1 VNSRPDIAG
10 QPSAPSGE
18 KFQEG
23 LKLTTY
29 FGERSR
35 VKGVL
40 LADELLDI
48 HARHGIHSSIL
59 LRGVQGFGAKH
70 RLRSDRLLTLS
81 EDLPLVC
88 VAVDVR
94 EQIERLRADV
104 SSIRHEGLLTLE
116 QVRLYGGSHES
127 KQEIVSDEAE
137 RSPVA
142 EAAIDRGQA
151 VQDPVRTAKLTV
163 YLGRHE
169 RIDGSPAF
177 TAVCRTLHEI
187 GVAGATV
194 LLGVDGTRTSARE
207 RARFFARNHNVP
219 LMVVSVGDQHQIS
232 AGIGRLEQMLSE
244 PLFTLEDVRVCKQD
258 GLLLEQP
265 HDETST
271 GIYGMDPRQKL
282 TIVSSEAALHE
293 RRSVY
298 VELVRRLRAAG
309 AAGATSMRG
318 IWGFH
323 GDHEPHGDRLL
334 AIRRHVPVVT
344 ETIDTPERIA
354 ALFPIVDELTQE
366 QGLVTSEL
374 VPANSALHSAPG
386 L

>member
-1 VNSRPDIAG
+1 LS
-10 QPSAPSGE
+10 
-18 KFQEG
+18 QEG

-35 VKGVL
+35 VEGVL
-40 LADELLDI
+40 LADKLLDI
-48 HARHGIHSSIL
+48 HAHHRIRSSIL

-94 EQIERLRADV
+94 GQIERLRADV

-116 QVRLYGGSHES
+116 RARLHGDAREG
-127 KQEIVSDEAE
+127 KQEIAPEEAE

-142 EAAIDRGQA
+142 GIAIDRGQG
-151 VQDPVRTAKLTV
+151 VQDPARATKLTV
-163 YLGRHE
+163 YVGRHE
-169 RIDGSPAF
+169 RINGSPAF
-177 TAVCRTLHEI
+177 TAICRALHES
-187 GVAGATV
+187 GVTGATV
-194 LLGVDGTRTSARE
+194 LLGVDGTRDGARE
-207 RARFFARNHNVP
+207 RAHFFARNQNVP
-219 LMVVSVGDQHQIS
+219 LMVVSVGDQDRIG
-232 AGIGRLEQMLSE
+232 AAIGRLEQMLSE
-244 PLFTLEDVRVCKQD
+244 PLFTLEDVRICKRD
-258 GLLLEQP
+258 GLLLERP

-271 GIYGMDPRQKL
+271 SAYGMDVRQKL
-282 TIVSSEAALHE
+282 TVVISEAAVHE

-298 VELVRRLRAAG
+298 IELVRRLRAAG

-323 GDHEPHGDRLL
+323 GDHPPHGDRLL
-334 AIRRHVPVVT
+334 SIRRHVPVVT
-344 ETIDTPERIA
+344 ETIDNPERIA
-354 ALFPIVDELTQE
+354 TLFPIVDELTRE

-374 VPANSALHSAPG
+374 VPASSALHSAPG